1 MSTIYKSAAGEQQ
14 LRQRYQEALAAW
26 PVPAEHLRIP
36 TREGETFVVASG
48 PKEAPPLVL
57 LHGAGAN
64 TSMWLGDIAT
74 WSRHFRTYAID
85 LIGEPGLSAP
95 SRPPLASDAY
105 AQWLDDVLDGLE
117 IATTAVVATSLG
129 GWMALDHATR
139 RPGRVT
145 RLALLCPGGVG
156 KQRMGLLF
164 KALLLRP
171 FGRRG
176 MLRSARSATGLN
188 TPQAAP
194 VLDQVVLTFQQ
205 FKPRTEQL
213 PVFSNDELRGLDIPL
228 LLIAGT
234 DDALFDS
241 AGTARRIQ
249 DNVPNA
255 TVRLLPGVGH
265 AIFGQTDEVLAFLR
279 K

>member
-14 LRQRYQEALAAW
+14 LRRRYEETLAAW
-26 PVPAEHLRIP
+26 PVTAEHLRIP
-36 TREGETFVVASG
+36 TREGETFVLASG
-48 PKEAPPLVL
+48 PPEAPPLVL

-64 TSMWLGDIAT
+64 ASMWQGDIAT
-74 WSRHFRTYAID
+74 WSRHFRTYAVD
-85 LIGEPGLSAP
+85 LIGEPGLSSP

-105 AQWLDDVLDGLE
+105 ARWLDDVLDGLE
-117 IATTAVVATSLG
+117 IGTAPVVATSLG
-129 GWMALDHATR
+129 GWMALDHAIR

-156 KQRMGLLF
+156 GQRMGLFF

-171 FGRRG
+171 LGRWG
-176 MLRSARSATGLN
+176 MRRSARSATGLN
-188 TPQAAP
+188 TPQAEP

-205 FKPRTEQL
+205 FRPRTERL
-213 PVFSNDELRGLDIPL
+213 PVFTDDALRGLGIPL
-228 LLIAGT
+228 LVIAGT
-234 DDALFDS
+234 DDAVFDS
-241 AGTARRIQ
+241 AGTVRRVRE
-249 DNVPNA
+249 NVPDA
-255 TVRLLPGVGH
+255 TVRLLAGVGH

>member
-57 LHGAGAN
+57 LHGSGAN
-64 TSMWLGDIAT
+64 TSMWQGDIAT
-74 WSRHFRTYAID
+74 WSQHFRTYAVD

-105 AQWLDDVLDGLE
+105 AQWLDDVLDGLD
-117 IATTAVVATSLG
+117 IGATAVVATSLG

-213 PVFSNDELRGLDIPL
+213 PVFPDDELRGLDIPL

-249 DNVPNA
+249 DNVPDA

-265 AIFGQTDEVLAFLR
+265 AIFGQTDEVLAFLQ

>member
-1 MSTIYKSAAGEQQ
+1 MSTIYKSEAGEQR
-14 LRQRYQEALAAW
+14 LRRHYQEALDNW
-26 PVPAEHLRIP
+26 PVPAEHIRVP
-36 TREGETFVVASG
+36 TGEGETFVVVSG

-64 TSMWLGDIAT
+64 ASMWQGDVAT
-74 WSRHFRTYAID
+74 WSRYFRTYAVD

-95 SRPPLASDAY
+95 SRPPLTSDAY
-105 AQWLDDVLDGLE
+105 ARWLDDVLDGLG
-117 IATTAVVATSLG
+117 IGTTPVVATSLG

-145 RLALLCPGGVG
+145 RLALLCPGGLG
-156 KQRMGLLF
+156 RQRMGLLF
-164 KALLLRP
+164 KALLLRS

-176 MLRSARSATGLN
+176 MRRSAQSATGLS

-194 VLDQVVLTFQQ
+194 VLDQVVLTFQH
-205 FKPRTEQL
+205 FVPRTERL
-213 PVFSNDELRGLDIPL
+213 PVFSDDALRGLDVPL

-241 AGTARRIQ
+241 AGTARRVQ
-249 DNVPNA
+249 ENVPDA

-265 AIFGQTDEVLAFLR
+265 AVFGQTDEVLGFLR
-279 K
+279 G